1 MRVQE
6 ERISRKAEPKTKFWQ
21 KKLAKWTKTKEKKQ
35 RKNKFG
41 RIGLFV
47 LLAGVVSLFLFD
59 PLFLLSLLIATIYGT
74 IGLVKDERK
83 TAAILSVA
91 IPAGFILLVLIL
103 VGANWSE

>member
-1 MRVQE
+1 
-6 ERISRKAEPKTKFWQ
+6 
-21 KKLAKWTKTKEKKQ
+21 
-35 RKNKFG
+35 
-41 RIGLFV
+41 
-47 LLAGVVSLFLFD
+47 
-59 PLFLLSLLIATIYGT
+59 LIATIYGT